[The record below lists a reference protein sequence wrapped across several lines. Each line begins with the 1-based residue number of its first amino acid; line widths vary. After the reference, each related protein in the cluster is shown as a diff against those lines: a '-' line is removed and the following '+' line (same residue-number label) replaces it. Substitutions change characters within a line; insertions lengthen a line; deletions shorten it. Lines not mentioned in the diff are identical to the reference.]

1 MWVGLRSK
9 TQYYISNSFTMDGP
23 IFLISI
29 SQFWWNNLDRTINI
43 LPRIKHLGV
52 SACMY
57 ESILCMTESVNQSSN
72 KDKYYIF
79 LDKKKKT

>member
-1 MWVGLRSK
+1 
-9 TQYYISNSFTMDGP
+9 MDGP

-79 LDKKKKT
+79 LDKKKKLKWNVTNIFRVVFQSKLR